1 MRKLLIFIMLF
12 TFISGKQLFA
22 QEYKLKVSGNKT
34 LKLLEV
40 NRVEVVG
47 YEGSEI
53 VFTTEIRKSGDEAR
67 AKGLTAV
74 SGMGLTDNSGIGLSV
89 VDKGNE
95 IEVQQLA
102 KRSSNKY
109 VIKVP
114 SNVKLFYEHTG
125 VEGNDF
131 KADNIKSEIEVSTL
145 HNSIKMNNVTGPM
158 TLNSVHGKI
167 EVVFSSLNQSNPT
180 SILSVHGLVD
190 VSLPADAKA
199 NLKMDSNW
207 GELYT
212 DMKIEFDQAKDG
224 MTVHSSNVKGKLN
237 GGGIELHLSS
247 THNNVYLRTKK

>member
-1 MRKLLIFIMLF
+1 MKKLIIFIAVFAL
-12 TFISGKQLFA
+12 ISGEHLLA

-40 NRVEVVG
+40 NKVEVVG

-53 VFTTEIRKSGDEAR
+53 VFTTELKKSGDEER
-67 AKGLTAV
+67 AKGLTAI
-74 SGMGLTDNSGIGLSV
+74 SGAGLTDNTGIGLSA

-102 KRSSNKY
+102 RNNSNRY
-109 VIKVP
+109 LIKVP

-125 VEGNDF
+125 VSGSDF
-131 KADNIKSEIEVSTL
+131 KASNIKSEMEVSTL
-145 HNSIKMNNVTGPM
+145 HNSIKLENVTGPM

-167 EVVFSSLNQSNPT
+167 EVIFSSLNQSNPT

-190 VSLPADAKA
+190 VSLPADTKA
-199 NLKMDSNW
+199 NLQMDSNW

-212 DMKIEFDQAKDG
+212 DMKIEFDKAKDG